1 MDPDRRLLD
10 LGGSFTSLIA
20 PGVSDVV
27 VHFSAGFLLGGLAP
41 AALPRA
47 PASVAAL
54 PPPPQQQQQQPTV
67 SQALPESV
75 LWSMG
80 WPDLSI

>member
-20 PGVSDVV
+20 PGVADVG

-41 AALPRA
+41 AALPWA

-54 PPPPQQQQQQPTV
+54 PPPQQQQQPTV
-67 SQALPESV
+67 SQALPEGV
-75 LWSMG
+75 FWSLG